1 MNLGP
6 GAEFDR
12 IRAIFGRLAELL
24 PNNTPLGDDCAL
36 VPFGNATLAV
46 SIDTS
51 LEGVHFRTDWLDFK
65 EIGFRAAG
73 AALSDLAA
81 EGAVPGGLLGSLG
94 LPPHTGKG
102 TDPAVE
108 IMEGVAAMA
117 GNVGAQILGGDMTRA
132 ERYSIDVC
140 VLGTAERP
148 VRRSGAR
155 EGDALWVTGYLGGA
169 ALALERL
176 TAGKKM
182 DKPLHNRYA
191 CPEPRLDAGRWLAHQ
206 GAAAPPREPLPAGKK
221 RNKPLHNRYACP
233 EPRLDAGR
241 WLAHQGAT
249 AMIDISDGLVADA
262 QHLAAASEV
271 GIEINLER
279 IPCWENVDAMM
290 AASSGEEFELLLTM
304 PPAFGDASASSF
316 RAQTGVHLTR
326 IGTCLRGAGGRR
338 GGVRLLDHNKSVPLP
353 AGYDHFAPRQ

>member
-6 GAEFDR
+6 GVEFDR
-12 IRAIFGRLAELL
+12 IRAILGRLAELL
-24 PNNTPLGDDCAL
+24 PNNQALGDDCAL
-36 VPFGNATLAV
+36 VPFGDTTLAL
-46 SIDTS
+46 SIDAS

-81 EGAVPGGLLGSLG
+81 EGATPVGLLVTLG
-94 LPPHTGKG
+94 LPAYEGRG
-102 TDPAVE
+102 ADPAVE

-117 GNVGAQILGGDMTRA
+117 GNVGAQILGGDLTRS
-132 ERYSIDVC
+132 ERYTIDIC
-140 VLGTAERP
+140 VLGSVARP

-176 TAGKKM
+176 RAGKAM

-191 CPEPRLDAGRWLAHQ
+191 CPEPRLDAGRWLA
-206 GAAAPPREPLPAGKK
+206 RE
-221 RNKPLHNRYACP
+221 
-233 EPRLDAGR
+233 
-241 WLAHQGAT
+241 GAT

-279 IPCWENVDAMM
+279 IPLWENVDAMA

-304 PPAFGDASASSF
+304 PPVFGDASASSF
-316 RAQTGVHLTR
+316 RAETGVHLTR

-338 GGVRLLDHNKSVPLP
+338 GGVRLLDHNKPVPLP
-353 AGYDHFAPRQ
+353 AGYDHFAL